1 MTDQHPNDNT
11 RWRVESD
18 SPSVAY
24 FDTKTD
30 ATKFIQHLE
39 LVKYKLYQTT
49 DTLIEF
55 K

>member
-18 SPSVAY
+18 SPTVAY

-30 ATKFIQHLE
+30 ATNFIKHLN
-39 LVKYKLYQTT
+39 LVKYKLYQVA
-49 DTLIEF
+49 DSLVEF